1 MQLDVKVRHVADQCA
16 LMEPEV
22 CAVGTELGALLVRVG
37 SNAPPLCSFLP
48 TALPASYCL
57 ISSS

>member
-1 MQLDVKVRHVADQCA
+1 MQLDVKVRHVADQYA

-37 SNAPPLCSFLP
+37 HF
-48 TALPASYCL
+48 ALRVSEG
-57 ISSS
+57 